1 MGGNPWSTAF
11 WSPYLKLFYL
21 LYGPARVHFCEGM
34 QHKNWCIYIY
44 MYFSIYYIYIKGKIC
59 VYAYVCIHAC
69 MHGWRMYVWMYGCMH
84 IYIYGFKTLVYRFLW
99 PFCGDYGTFLSSVW
113 SHTWGK
119 LGMCP
124 TKTYVDA
131 RTILLS
137 KGLDGP
143 GCLQSTH
150 RSAHSLWSGTWSE
163 SDLEPGDQLVTK
175 CFKTLGQF
183 ILYSCYIL
191 WTTQHRR
198 RKKTIQNCLYMYG
211 TYTYIHI
218 YIFFFSLRAPGFPT
232 QKKGSS
238 ISKLMRLG
246 PQSGEPSC
254 P

>member
-1 MGGNPWSTAF
+1 M
-11 WSPYLKLFYL
+11 
-21 LYGPARVHFCEGM
+21 H
-34 QHKNWCIYIY
+34 
-44 MYFSIYYIYIKGKIC
+44 MYVFMY
-59 VYAYVCIHAC
+59 AC
-69 MHGWRMYVWMYGCMH
+69 MDGGCMYGCMH
-84 IYIYGFKTLVYRFLW
+84 IYIWVQNPCLSLSVALLRGLW
-99 PFCGDYGTFLSSVW
+99 HFSIFCMVPHVGE
-113 SHTWGK
+113 TWNVSN
-119 LGMCP
+119 
-124 TKTYVDA
+124 KTYVDA

-218 YIFFFSLRAPGFPT
+218 YIYFPFVRRVSPP
-232 QKKGSS
+232 KK
-238 ISKLMRLG
+238 KVQVFRN
-246 PQSGEPSC
+246 
-254 P
+254 